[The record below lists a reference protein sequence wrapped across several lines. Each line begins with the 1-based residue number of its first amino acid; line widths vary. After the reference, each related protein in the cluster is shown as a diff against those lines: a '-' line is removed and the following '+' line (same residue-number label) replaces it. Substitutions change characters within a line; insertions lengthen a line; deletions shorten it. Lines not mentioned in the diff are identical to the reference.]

1 MNLAEA
7 SRQYQA
13 SLEYERAM
21 RTAVGGLASFD
32 DDLAE
37 AHADTLRAHAQ
48 IFEAMYARGH

>member
-1 MNLAEA
+1 VNLAEA